1 MAMIVVG
8 GSGRGVGKTSLVC
21 GLIAAMREFPWTA
34 VKIAAHQH
42 GVSEPVWEE
51 RAAGQGSDTARYL
64 AAGAKQAFL
73 LTAQDESKLPS
84 IVEQL
89 WPKLRQ
95 DSPVIFESNRI
106 VHHLRPD
113 LCLLV
118 RRGPERADYKS
129 SFEQAIRFADAMIE
143 QREADRM
150 LQRGFESGDRSGPI
164 FYLAS
169 LECISA
175 EMRFWVREQLAAR
188 REHNEEHR
196 AR

>member
-21 GLIAAMREFPWTA
+21 GLIAALREFPWTA

-51 RAAGQGSDTARYL
+51 RVPGQGSDTARYL

-73 LTAQDESKLPS
+73 LTAQDETKLPS

-89 WPKLRQ
+89 WLKLTQ
-95 DSPVIFESNRI
+95 DAHVIFESNRI
-106 VHHLRPD
+106 MRHLQPD

-118 RRGPERADYKS
+118 SQGPHGADYKS
-129 SFEQAIRFADAMIE
+129 SFVQALRFADAMIE
-143 QREADRM
+143 QTKTDRM
-150 LQRGFESGDRSGPI
+150 LDRGFESGDRSGPI
-164 FYLAS
+164 FCLAS
-169 LECISA
+169 FECISP
-175 EMRFWVREQLAAR
+175 EMRLWVREQLAAR
-188 REHNEEHR
+188 REHNEDHR